1 MSYIQLA
8 REQRCQ
14 IKALLKMGHNQTQI
28 AKAIGVNKSTIGR
41 ELRRQSRTRRPSP
54 GKRLDGQHRV
64 HGYFK
69 RDGIPDC
76 YGGWHIDTSS
86 NFYL

>member
-8 REQRCQ
+8 REQRYQ

-41 ELRRQSRTRRPSP
+41 GTAPQPWTTRLSAQTSP
-54 GKRLDGQHRV
+54 
-64 HGYFK
+64 
-69 RDGIPDC
+69 
-76 YGGWHIDTSS
+76 
-86 NFYL
+86 